1 MPIPFTC
8 PACGHFTQVDER
20 YAGQSGPCSNCRQIV
35 TIPSAAGGAPLMGA
49 PAMAAPVMTNAPV
62 SSGSGRSGV
71 SIVMILLAV
80 LGGGAILV
88 ILALVA
94 LLLPAVGAAR
104 EAARRAQCTNNVR
117 QIVLAMHN
125 YHDTFGSFPPAY
137 TVDANGKKL
146 HSWRT
151 LILPFLEQSALYNQ
165 IKLNEPWDS
174 PSNAP
179 LAQLVSKVYHCPSH
193 AAGDL
198 GSSYVV
204 VVGPK
209 TMFEGNKGKKIFEIT
224 DGTSNTVMII
234 ESQGVN
240 KNWMEPT
247 DLDVNQFVLGTGAG
261 SNHPNSFTAG
271 FADASV
277 RSLPTATDSGTR
289 QAMSTAS
296 GGEVLM
302 LP

>member
-35 TIPSAAGGAPLMGA
+35 TIPSVAGGAPLMGA

-62 SSGSGRSGV
+62 SSGRSGM
-71 SIVMILLAV
+71 SIVMIVLAL

-104 EAARRAQCTNNVR
+104 EAARRVQCSNNVK
-117 QIVLAMHN
+117 QIVLAMYN
-125 YHDTFGSFPPAY
+125 YQDAYGSFPPAY

-151 LILPFLEQSALYNQ
+151 LILPYLEQDALFRQ
-165 IKLNEPWDS
+165 INLNEPWDS

-179 LAQLVSKVYHCPSH
+179 FAQMAGKVFHCPSH

-198 GSSYVV
+198 GSSYVL

-209 TMFEGNKGKKIFEIT
+209 TIFDGNKGKKLFEIT
-224 DGTSNTVMII
+224 DGTSNTVMVV
-234 ESQGVN
+234 EWPGAN

-247 DLDVNQFVLGTGAG
+247 DLDLNLFVQGAGTGG
-261 SNHPNSFTAG
+261 HHKGTFTAG
-271 FADASV
+271 FADGSV
-277 RSLPTATDSGTR
+277 RSLSSTTDPGTR
-289 QAMSTAS
+289 QAMGTAA